1 MKCHVCGDSSR
12 LEPVTCVRRCET
24 THVTARPSRSRSPD
38 SPTGRPDL
46 TPPADLP
53 GLPSFSVSDG
63 RGPADTRPMRP
74 EFTPT
79 PHRRPPL
86 RGGLSPD
93 TARLAGAVQLPSG
106 YLLPAGTFTLSSL
119 SFWSRDVGLHTL
131 WLPGRR
137 RAPSRS
143 RDPGRGG
150 SAQTTRVRSVLCVV
164 SLRPSLRLA
173 VQAAPNLALSARR
186 ARRLCPGLR
195 SPLGGSRGVSP
206 AYCTCVWS
214 SSSQSRVP
222 VLPVSRPLEPSPT
235 PPVLSPGT
243 QAAVP
248 PFLTGRLARGASRGL
263 GTRPCCLD
271 AVGPVDTPPLLGLR
285 GG

>member
-143 RDPGRGG
+143 RDPGRGAQRRPPVCAPFCAWSPSDRASALLSKLPPTWRCLLAELAVCVLG
-150 SAQTTRVRSVLCVV
+150 SA
-164 SLRPSLRLA
+164 PPWAALA
-173 VQAAPNLALSARR
+173 
-186 ARRLCPGLR
+186 
-195 SPLGGSRGVSP
+195 
-206 AYCTCVWS
+206 
-214 SSSQSRVP
+214 
-222 VLPVSRPLEPSPT
+222 
-235 PPVLSPGT
+235 
-243 QAAVP
+243 
-248 PFLTGRLARGASRGL
+248 ASRLLTVRASGPRL
-263 GTRPCCLD
+263 LRAAYPCC
-271 AVGPVDTPPLLGLR
+271 R
-285 GG
+285 